1 VKKTAMQARDIISTD
16 VVVIHPEDPVGEVVR
31 LFVEKGVASAVVV
44 DAQSK
49 LQGIITDGDIMA
61 AIRQR
66 RPIYVDLFNSVFVL
80 EDTGDL
86 TSKVQSLAG
95 RQVKE
100 IMTRRV
106 ITAAED
112 TSIAEIAGLMTDRK
126 IKQVPIVREGQLLG
140 IVRRYDIV
148 RAVARKVP

>member
-1 VKKTAMQARDIISTD
+1 MSTD
-16 VVVIHPEDPVGEVVR
+16 VLAVHPEDPIGEVVE

-44 DAQSK
+44 DAQNK

-86 TSKVQSLAG
+86 TNKVQSLAG
-95 RQVKE
+95 RPVKE
-100 IMTRRV
+100 IMTRRI
-106 ITAAED
+106 ITAAD
-112 TSIAEIAGLMTDRK
+112 DASITEIAGLMTDRK
-126 IKQVPIVREGQLLG
+126 IKQVPIVREGKLLG
-140 IVRRYDIV
+140 VVRRNDIV
-148 RAVARKVP
+148 RAVARKSP